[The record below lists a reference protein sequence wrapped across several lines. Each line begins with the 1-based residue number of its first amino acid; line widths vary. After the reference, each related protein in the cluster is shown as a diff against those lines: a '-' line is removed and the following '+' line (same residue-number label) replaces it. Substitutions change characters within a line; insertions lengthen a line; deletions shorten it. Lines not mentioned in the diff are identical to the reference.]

1 MSRFRSDRGAAAV
14 EFALVVVPLIL
25 MLAGIIDFGHAY
37 SQQLAL
43 SSGARDIVRAAA
55 VHNTAGVTSAK
66 ADLQAAVPGA
76 VVDVSPTT
84 SCTTGQTV
92 TVTARYPLDSLTGLF
107 DPLFSGKT
115 LTGEGVM
122 KCGG

>member
-25 MLAGIIDFGHAY
+25 MLAGIIDFGRVY
-37 SQQLAL
+37 NQQLAL
-43 SSGARDIVRAAA
+43 SSAARDVARAAA
-55 VHNTAGVTSAK
+55 VHNTAGVTSAET
-66 ADLQAAVPGA
+66 ALQTAVPGA
-76 VVDVSPTT
+76 VVTVSPTT
-84 SCTTGQTV
+84 SCTSGQTV
-92 TVTARYPLDSLTGLF
+92 TVTASYPLDSLTGLF

>member
-1 MSRFRSDRGAAAV
+1 MKRFRSDRGATAV
-14 EFALVVVPLIL
+14 EFALVLVPLIL
-25 MLAGIIDFGHAY
+25 LLAGVIDFGHAY
-37 SQQLAL
+37 FQQLAL
-43 SSGARDIVRAAA
+43 SSAARDVARAAA
-55 VHNTAGVTSAK
+55 VHNTAGITSSEA
-66 ADLQAAVPGA
+66 ALQTAVPGA
-76 VVDVSPTT
+76 VVTITPTA

-92 TVTARYPLDSLTGLF
+92 TVTASYPLDSLTGLF